1 MKRLKNEAAGA
12 CGIAVVAARVDREIP
27 YDSDPLGDRL
37 ATQRGIQS
45 DRAAP
50 EQPTARANPG
60 WSPVA
65 PLPAAL
71 AHRAVECVAPELPAP
86 GHAIR
91 VSCRELPRLCAA
103 RVHRHPAPA
112 LMRWLLERVTMRA
125 RTTAA
130 RVRQGVKYGIVMAA
144 VYSAFA
150 VFVRLSQGPE
160 PFRDGGVSVPS
171 LLLAYFSGGVVA
183 GVLVGLLAPLARR
196 LVGALLLGFIVAMP
210 VMYFIAI
217 AMSPVEEWDGE
228 AVGVSIVAAAFLG
241 PLCALGVRYVNRKL
255 DAGW

>member
-1 MKRLKNEAAGA
+1 
-12 CGIAVVAARVDREIP
+12 
-27 YDSDPLGDRL
+27 
-37 ATQRGIQS
+37 
-45 DRAAP
+45 
-50 EQPTARANPG
+50 
-60 WSPVA
+60 
-65 PLPAAL
+65 
-71 AHRAVECVAPELPAP
+71 
-86 GHAIR
+86 
-91 VSCRELPRLCAA
+91 
-103 RVHRHPAPA
+103 
-112 LMRWLLERVTMRA
+112 MRA
-125 RTTAA
+125 KTTAA

-210 VMYFIAI
+210 VMYFITI

-228 AVGVSIVAAAFLG
+228 AVGVSMVASAFLG